1 MSVSRTDLILKNKT
15 GGMRMSKKLV
25 IGHSGVGKS
34 WFLITEA
41 SDEISAGNR
50 VLYVRREMNELLD
63 EAFNEDFK
71 KIVGDKFEEISSNEN
86 LKFLDVSKDVT
97 ELNLEEIRREFT
109 LHEAD
114 VVFVDGVESLLTK
127 ELFEGAKKV
136 VHTSQRYPKSDA
148 GIDLTTFDIVELG
161 EPVRPV
167 NIDVTKLNVVSID
180 AKKA

>member
-1 MSVSRTDLILKNKT
+1 
-15 GGMRMSKKLV
+15 MSKKLV

-41 SDEISAGNR
+41 SDEILVGNR
-50 VLYVRREMNELLD
+50 VLYVRSEMNDVLE

-71 KIVGDKFEEISSNEN
+71 KIVGDKFEEISSNAN

-97 ELNLEEIRREFT
+97 ELNLEEIRREFK

-136 VHTSQRYPKSDA
+136 VYTSQRYPKSDVV
-148 GIDLTTFDIVELG
+148 IDLTAFDIIELG
-161 EPVRPV
+161 VPVRPA
-167 NIDVTKLNVVSID
+167 NLDVTKLNIVSID
-180 AKKA
+180 VKKA